1 MRRVR
6 RWSEHWN
13 SSTRFSI
20 RQSMHTR
27 LMLGLMGQ
35 RREEEDMREEGDMEK
50 EEDMVVMARKR
61 FHPSGG

>member
-1 MRRVR
+1 
-6 RWSEHWN
+6 
-13 SSTRFSI
+13 
-20 RQSMHTR
+20 MHTR

-50 EEDMVVMARKR
+50 EEDMVLMARKR